1 MSSFVSPSTIPT
13 ATPAQVLRCI
23 GSGEGAGERSGT
35 CTIIDL
41 RSPGEYADDHLP
53 GAVNLPLF
61 DDVERSLIGTL
72 YKRESPDKAFSEGR
86 ELVSERISDLFGAI
100 AEAADWDM
108 PDIDLPARVLEITSQ
123 GIDALTES
131 LRSAPLER
139 MPENPVILH
148 CWRGGMRSLS
158 VVALLRMCGFDRAVG
173 VVQGY
178 KGYRKEVA
186 AEIEAWKA
194 PDSFVI
200 RGYTGVGKTLV
211 LRELER
217 LRPDWT
223 LDLELM
229 AGHRS
234 SILGMVGLEPV
245 TQRHFETRLA
255 ARIRRLSA
263 VAPNGPLV
271 YEGESRKI
279 GDRILPSPVWSS
291 LQSGTNILLYADMET
306 RIDVLID
313 DYLGRDANRA
323 DLRLQLPFI
332 EKRLGPVKW
341 KGALT
346 ALLDAKADRD
356 LVRLLLEEYYDPL
369 YEHSEKGK
377 SYCHRVEMRCH
388 KQAAA
393 EIAEVIEASKS

>member
-1 MSSFVSPSTIPT
+1 MSSAPSLAAIPT
-13 ATPAQVLRCI
+13 ATPAQVLRCV
-23 GSGEGAGERSGT
+23 GNGEGFGECSGE

-41 RSPGEYADDHLP
+41 RSPSEYADDHMP

-61 DDVERSLIGTL
+61 GDVERALIGTL
-72 YKRESPDKAFSEGR
+72 YKRDSPDQAFAEGR
-86 ELVSERISDLFGAI
+86 ELAAGRIAELFKAI
-100 AEAADWDM
+100 AEAAEWDM
-108 PDIDLPARVLEITSQ
+108 PDMDLATRVMELTSVGIEAMNETLRPQPIDRLP
-123 GIDALTES
+123 DH
-131 LRSAPLER
+131 
-139 MPENPVILH
+139 PVILH

-158 VVALLRMCGFDRAVG
+158 VVALLRMCGLDRAVG
-173 VVQGY
+173 VVHGY

-186 AEIEAWKA
+186 AEIAAWQA
-194 PDSFVI
+194 PPSYVI

-211 LRELER
+211 LREVEA

-245 TQRHFETRLA
+245 TQKHFETRIA
-255 ARIRRLSA
+255 ARLRRLSA
-263 VAPNGPLV
+263 RAPNGPLI

-279 GDRILPSPVWSS
+279 GDRILPIPIWSS
-291 LQSGTNILLYADMET
+291 LQSGTNILLHASMET

-313 DYLGRDANRA
+313 DYLGQNANRA
-323 DLRLQLPFI
+323 ALREQLPFI
-332 EKRLGPVKW
+332 EKRLGPIKW

-356 LVRLLLEEYYDPL
+356 LVRILLDEYYDPL

-377 SYCHRVEMRCH
+377 SYCHRIEMTCH

-393 EIAEVIEASKS
+393 DIVALIESRA